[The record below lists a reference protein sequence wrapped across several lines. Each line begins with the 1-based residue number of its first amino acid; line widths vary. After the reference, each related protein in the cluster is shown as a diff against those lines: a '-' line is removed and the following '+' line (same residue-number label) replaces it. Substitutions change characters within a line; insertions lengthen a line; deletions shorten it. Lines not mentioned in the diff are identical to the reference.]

1 VPSPEDAARRQAI
14 AEDPLLAPS
23 LRARTAE
30 VDGKLNVLRLQF
42 LFLFVLIVAAMI
54 ALTLYFRNQDQN
66 IRIDR
71 YLACVT
77 RTAEI
82 VTYNG
87 ELPGGIP
94 PYPLPTCPPD
104 PRLG

>member
-1 VPSPEDAARRQAI
+1 VPRPEDAARRQAI

-42 LFLFVLIVAAMI
+42 LFVLIVAAMI

-71 YLACVT
+71 YLGCMT
-77 RTAEI
+77 RSVEI
-82 VTYNG
+82 SSYN
-87 ELPGGIP
+87 EALPAGIP
-94 PYPLPTCPPD
+94 PYPLPTCPAD
-104 PRLG
+104 PRQ